1 MNGIKHLIECHCV
14 LPQYRNR
21 DNPIYHK
28 FIVFSII
35 DDSDTVVPKYS
46 QCNNCDVVHKVIDLC
61 KSEVLAGRDELVS
74 VISIDDLRLMIP
86 EDIVRVLDAYT
97 CDLATWEN
105 VLFILQNKK
114 WGLSVIVSREELE
127 KETHGKR
134 IVFNG
139 PGSTQI
145 EAFITRSIIGE
156 DVGED

>member
-14 LPQYRNR
+14 LPLYRNR
-21 DNPIYHK
+21 DNPVYHK
-28 FIVFSII
+28 FIVFSVI

-46 QCNNCDVVHKVIDLC
+46 QCNNCGVIHKVIDLC
-61 KSEVLAGRDELVS
+61 RSEVLAGRDELRS
-74 VISIDDLRLMIP
+74 VISIDDLRVMIP
-86 EDIVRVLDAYT
+86 EDIVRVLDSYT

-114 WGLSVIVSREELE
+114 WGSAVIMVREELE

-134 IVFNG
+134 LIFTG

-145 EAFITRSIIGE
+145 EPFITRST
-156 DVGED
+156 VGEDSGED